1 MSIRIR
7 ARITGLAEAAEK
19 ITGLDDRKKLADRI
33 AGELESGTI
42 RRFQEEKEPSGKPWK
57 ANLRG
62 GKILNFQGF
71 LKDSITTNVEDDY
84 VEIGSNLPYAG
95 VHQTGAVIKA

>member
-42 RRFQEEKEPSGKPWK
+42 AGFRRRKSRRENRGK
-57 ANLRG
+57 L
-62 GKILNFQGF
+62 I
-71 LKDSITTNVEDDY
+71 
-84 VEIGSNLPYAG
+84 
-95 VHQTGAVIKA
+95 